1 MQRVLAL
8 CAAHAQHMH
17 KQRTR
22 YSSAMAG
29 LELTGPAPSA
39 AIAAATA
46 ASFDLPLPDSRLI
59 RCSSAW
65 SSRPALTRAVRRG
78 ELEAAAAVAVVAA
91 VAGALTA
98 AAAAPAFC
106 SSRANDRASVTPE
119 PVQNSSGASA
129 SRNRTVSRVVLLK
142 TVSWTSAARADT
154 TEESCHLLGTAGGGA
169 RLWLPDDFGRS
180 NGQGT
185 IAACKASRKGPWWRR
200 WRWRRWRGRRLCRR
214 RRWRWRGR
222 RGRRRCWRRRPV
234 VSERL
239 VLVLPAVLRMTDQQP
254 APDGTPLKPHTDGHL
269 LLPVE

>member
-1 MQRVLAL
+1 
-8 CAAHAQHMH
+8 MH

-154 TEESCHLLGTAGGGA
+154 TEESCHLWAQLVEVHAFGCQTTSADPMVRVPSLPARRAGKVRGGGGGGGGGGEGGGCAGGGGGGGA
-169 RLWLPDDFGRS
+169 DGE
-180 NGQGT
+180 GGGG
-185 IAACKASRKGPWWRR
+185 AGGAGPWS
-200 WRWRRWRGRRLCRR
+200 
-214 RRWRWRGR
+214 
-222 RGRRRCWRRRPV
+222 
-234 VSERL
+234 VS
-239 VLVLPAVLRMTDQQP
+239 ASSSSS
-254 APDGTPLKPHTDGHL
+254 L
-269 LLPVE
+269 LSSG